1 MPTSDP
7 QLPSPEEVRRFHTK
21 ADTDGS
27 QQAAHHSLGAGANQA
42 SPGNHAHDG
51 GSSKLLLEGVTLSG
65 SRSGGAALVSV
76 INALVTL
83 GALDN
88 TSA

>member
-1 MPTSDP
+1 MPANDP
-7 QLPSPEEVRRFHTK
+7 QLPSAEEVKRFHTK
-21 ADTDGS
+21 ADTDGQS
-27 QQAAHHSLGAGANQA
+27 TSAHHTLGAGSNQS
-42 SPGNHAHDG
+42 SPGNHIHDG
-51 GSSKLLLEGVTLSG
+51 GSSKLLLEGLSLTG

-83 GALDN
+83 GATDN